1 MMDIYMTEEE
11 KRLHKLIA
19 FLTEE
24 LKEQK
29 FINQFYM
36 REYNRLKKIE
46 DEQSKE
52 ASEWQKQS

>member
-1 MMDIYMTEEE
+1 MDIYMTEEE

-29 FINQFYM
+29 FINQFYV

-46 DEQSKE
+46 EERAKE
-52 ASEWQKQS
+52 ADK

>member
-1 MMDIYMTEEE
+1 MMEIYMTEEE

-29 FINQFYM
+29 FINQFYV

-52 ASEWQKQS
+52 AIEQQ

>member
-1 MMDIYMTEEE
+1 MEIYMTEEE

-29 FINQFYM
+29 FINQYYM

-46 DEQSKE
+46 DEQARE
-52 ASEWQKQS
+52 VSECRKQS